1 MKKALTMIG
10 VLMGACLS
18 YAQTPVTVA
27 DITIPQNGESELVIS
42 YDFPSEGLYTGYSL
56 VLSLPEGVSLA
67 QNDKGKYVYT
77 LGDCH
82 EDTHQLTIN
91 YKEDSGEYGLGCL
104 SLESDPL
111 TGTSGVL
118 LTLTVKADG
127 SQPAGN
133 TLQATVKEVN
143 FAKLNGQ
150 TDFFTDAVPFTV
162 TIGEPVD
169 SRVVLDEKSTTVPEA
184 SSGAVDVRV
193 NRTLVAGNWNT
204 ICLPFAMTGSQVTSA
219 FGNDVQLA
227 DFSDWTIEEDGEGNI
242 VRIVIS
248 FENVA
253 ATGGMEANH
262 PYLIK
267 VSQPVTEFTADGVTI
282 TPEEEPMTMVKHG
295 TKKRDPESYMIGT
308 YAANTVLDEFMLF
321 LNGNKFWYSSGLTKM
336 KAFRA
341 YFNIYDILTSVEN
354 AEAKVFFIFAETTGI
369 KNVND
374 GDADGNID
382 DGWYTIDGQKLNR
395 EPVQKGIYIH
405 QGKKINK

>member
-1 MKKALTMIG
+1 MKTKILFSVFAWLLSIG
-10 VLMGACLS
+10 HVWADS
-18 YAQTPVTVA
+18 FIIENVTV
-27 DITIPQNGESELVIS
+27 PQGGTVPLVIG
-42 YDFPSEGLYTGYSL
+42 YEFTSESDKVGFTFSL
-56 VLSLPEGVSLA
+56 RLPEG
-67 QNDKGKYVYT
+67 
-77 LGDCH
+77 
-82 EDTHQLTIN
+82 
-91 YKEDSGEYGLGCL
+91 L
-104 SLESDPL
+104 SLECDEWGDPIYVKDPTSIDKMNIL
-111 TGTSGVL
+111 FVGTGNVACQPSNATATIKGTSGTL
-118 LTLTVKADG
+118 LTLNLVADASLAVGTEITVPVAKATFQQR
-127 SQPAGN
+127 SPES
-133 TLQATVKEVN
+133 V
-143 FAKLNGQ
+143 
-150 TDFFTDAVPFTV
+150 TDIVLDDFSFKV

-354 AEAKVFFIFAETTGI
+354 AEAKVFFTFAETTGI

-382 DGWYTIDGQKLNR
+382 DSWYTIDGQKLNR

-405 QGKKINK
+405 RGKKINK

>member
-1 MKKALTMIG
+1 
-10 VLMGACLS
+10 
-18 YAQTPVTVA
+18 TV
-27 DITIPQNGESELVIS
+27 PLVIG
-42 YDFPSEGLYTGYSL
+42 YEFTSESDKVGFTFSL
-56 VLSLPEGVSLA
+56 RLPEG
-67 QNDKGKYVYT
+67 
-77 LGDCH
+77 
-82 EDTHQLTIN
+82 
-91 YKEDSGEYGLGCL
+91 L
-104 SLESDPL
+104 SLECDEWGDPIYVKDPTSIDKMNIL
-111 TGTSGVL
+111 FVGTGNVACQPSNATATIKGTSGTL
-118 LTLTVKADG
+118 LTLNLVADASLAVGTEITVPVAKATFQQR
-127 SQPAGN
+127 SPES
-133 TLQATVKEVN
+133 V
-143 FAKLNGQ
+143 
-150 TDFFTDAVPFTV
+150 TDIVLDDFSFKV

-354 AEAKVFFIFAETTGI
+354 AEAKVFFTFAETTGI

-382 DGWYTIDGQKLNR
+382 DSWYTIDGQKLNR

>member
-1 MKKALTMIG
+1 MKTKILFSVFAWLLSIG
-10 VLMGACLS
+10 HVWADS
-18 YAQTPVTVA
+18 FIIENVTV
-27 DITIPQNGESELVIS
+27 PQGGTVPLVIG
-42 YDFPSEGLYTGYSL
+42 YEFTSESDKVGFTFSL
-56 VLSLPEGVSLA
+56 RLPEG
-67 QNDKGKYVYT
+67 
-77 LGDCH
+77 
-82 EDTHQLTIN
+82 
-91 YKEDSGEYGLGCL
+91 L
-104 SLESDPL
+104 SLECDEWGDPIYVKDPTSIDKMNIL
-111 TGTSGVL
+111 FVGTGNVACQPSNATATIKGTSGTL
-118 LTLTVKADG
+118 LTLNLVADASLAVGTEITVPVAKATFQQR
-127 SQPAGN
+127 SPES
-133 TLQATVKEVN
+133 V
-143 FAKLNGQ
+143 
-150 TDFFTDAVPFTV
+150 TDIVLDDFSFKV

-354 AEAKVFFIFAETTGI
+354 AEAKVFFTFAETTGI

-382 DGWYTIDGQKLNR
+382 DSWYTIDGQKLNR

>member
-1 MKKALTMIG
+1 MKTKILFSVFAWLLSIG
-10 VLMGACLS
+10 HVWADS
-18 YAQTPVTVA
+18 FIIENVTV
-27 DITIPQNGESELVIS
+27 PQGGTVPLVIG
-42 YDFPSEGLYTGYSL
+42 YEFTSESDKVGFTFSL
-56 VLSLPEGVSLA
+56 RLPEG
-67 QNDKGKYVYT
+67 
-77 LGDCH
+77 
-82 EDTHQLTIN
+82 
-91 YKEDSGEYGLGCL
+91 L
-104 SLESDPL
+104 SLECDEWGDPIYVKDPTSIDKMNIL
-111 TGTSGVL
+111 FVGTGNVACQPSNATATIKGTSGTL
-118 LTLTVKADG
+118 LTLNLVADASLAVGTEITVPVAKATFQQR
-127 SQPAGN
+127 SPES
-133 TLQATVKEVN
+133 V
-143 FAKLNGQ
+143 
-150 TDFFTDAVPFTV
+150 TDIVLDDFSFKV

-242 VRIVIS
+242 VRIIIS
-248 FENVA
+248 FENVV
-253 ATGGMEANH
+253 ATGGMESNH

-354 AEAKVFFIFAETTGI
+354 AEAKVFFTFAETTGI

-382 DGWYTIDGQKLNR
+382 DSWYTIDGQKLNR

>member
-1 MKKALTMIG
+1 MKTKILFSVFAWLLSIG
-10 VLMGACLS
+10 HVWADS
-18 YAQTPVTVA
+18 FIIENVTV
-27 DITIPQNGESELVIS
+27 PQGGTVPLVIG
-42 YDFPSEGLYTGYSL
+42 YEFTSESDKVGFTFSL
-56 VLSLPEGVSLA
+56 RLPEG
-67 QNDKGKYVYT
+67 
-77 LGDCH
+77 
-82 EDTHQLTIN
+82 
-91 YKEDSGEYGLGCL
+91 L
-104 SLESDPL
+104 SLECDEWGDPIYVKDPTSIDKMNIL
-111 TGTSGVL
+111 FVGTGNVACQPSNATATIKGTSGTL
-118 LTLTVKADG
+118 LTLNLVADASLAVGTEITVPVAKATFQQR
-127 SQPAGN
+127 SPES
-133 TLQATVKEVN
+133 V
-143 FAKLNGQ
+143 
-150 TDFFTDAVPFTV
+150 TDIVLDDFSFKV

-354 AEAKVFFIFAETTGI
+354 AEAKVFFTFAETTGI

-382 DGWYTIDGQKLNR
+382 DSWYTIDGQKLNR
-395 EPVQKGIYIH
+395 EPVQKGVYIH

>member
-1 MKKALTMIG
+1 MKTKILFSVFAWLLSIG
-10 VLMGACLS
+10 HVWADS
-18 YAQTPVTVA
+18 FIIENVTV
-27 DITIPQNGESELVIS
+27 PQGGTVPLVIG
-42 YDFPSEGLYTGYSL
+42 YEFTSESDKVGFTFSL
-56 VLSLPEGVSLA
+56 RLPEG
-67 QNDKGKYVYT
+67 
-77 LGDCH
+77 
-82 EDTHQLTIN
+82 
-91 YKEDSGEYGLGCL
+91 L
-104 SLESDPL
+104 SLECDEWGDPIYVKDPTSIDKMNIL
-111 TGTSGVL
+111 FVGTGNVACQPSNATATIKGTSGTL
-118 LTLTVKADG
+118 LTLNLVADASLAVGTEITVPVAK
-127 SQPAGN
+127 
-133 TLQATVKEVN
+133 ATVQQRSPESV
-143 FAKLNGQ
+143 
-150 TDFFTDAVPFTV
+150 TDIVLDDFSFKV

-354 AEAKVFFIFAETTGI
+354 AEAKVFFTFAETTGI

-382 DGWYTIDGQKLNR
+382 DSWYTIDGQKLNR
-395 EPVQKGIYIH
+395 EPVQKGVYIH

>member
-1 MKKALTMIG
+1 MKTKILFSVFAWLLSIG
-10 VLMGACLS
+10 HVWADS
-18 YAQTPVTVA
+18 FIIENVTV
-27 DITIPQNGESELVIS
+27 PQGGTVPLVIG
-42 YDFPSEGLYTGYSL
+42 YEFTSESDKVGFTFSL
-56 VLSLPEGVSLA
+56 RLPEG
-67 QNDKGKYVYT
+67 
-77 LGDCH
+77 
-82 EDTHQLTIN
+82 
-91 YKEDSGEYGLGCL
+91 L
-104 SLESDPL
+104 SLECDEWGDPIYVKDPTSIDKMNIL
-111 TGTSGVL
+111 FVGTGNVACQPSNATATIKGTSGTL
-118 LTLTVKADG
+118 LTLNLVADASLAVGTEITVPVAKATFQQR
-127 SQPAGN
+127 SPES
-133 TLQATVKEVN
+133 V
-143 FAKLNGQ
+143 
-150 TDFFTDAVPFTV
+150 TDIVLDDFSFKV

-282 TPEEEPMTMVKHG
+282 IPEEEPMTMVKHG

-354 AEAKVFFIFAETTGI
+354 AEAKVFFTFAETTGI

-382 DGWYTIDGQKLNR
+382 DSWYTIDGQKLNR
-395 EPVQKGIYIH
+395 EPVQKGVYIH
-405 QGKKINK
+405 RGKKINK

>member
-1 MKKALTMIG
+1 MKTKILFSVFAWLLSIG
-10 VLMGACLS
+10 HVWADS
-18 YAQTPVTVA
+18 FIIENVTV
-27 DITIPQNGESELVIS
+27 PQGGTVPLVIG
-42 YDFPSEGLYTGYSL
+42 YEFTSESDKVGFTFSL
-56 VLSLPEGVSLA
+56 RLPEG
-67 QNDKGKYVYT
+67 
-77 LGDCH
+77 
-82 EDTHQLTIN
+82 
-91 YKEDSGEYGLGCL
+91 L
-104 SLESDPL
+104 SLECDEWGDPIYVKDPTSIDKMNIL
-111 TGTSGVL
+111 FVGTGNVACQPSNATATIKGTSGTL
-118 LTLTVKADG
+118 LTLNLVADASLAVGTEITVPVAKATFQQR
-127 SQPAGN
+127 SPES
-133 TLQATVKEVN
+133 V
-143 FAKLNGQ
+143 
-150 TDFFTDAVPFTV
+150 TDIVLDDFSFKV

-282 TPEEEPMTMVKHG
+282 IPEEEPMTMVKHG

-354 AEAKVFFIFAETTGI
+354 AEAKVFFTFAETTGI

-382 DGWYTIDGQKLNR
+382 DSWYTIDGQKLNR
-395 EPVQKGIYIH
+395 EPVQKGVYIH

>member
-1 MKKALTMIG
+1 MKTKILFSVFAWLLSIG
-10 VLMGACLS
+10 HVWADS
-18 YAQTPVTVA
+18 FIIENVTV
-27 DITIPQNGESELVIS
+27 PQGGTVPLVIG
-42 YDFPSEGLYTGYSL
+42 YEFTSESDKVGFTFSL
-56 VLSLPEGVSLA
+56 RLPEG
-67 QNDKGKYVYT
+67 
-77 LGDCH
+77 
-82 EDTHQLTIN
+82 
-91 YKEDSGEYGLGCL
+91 L
-104 SLESDPL
+104 SLECDEWGDPIYVKDPTSIDKMNIL
-111 TGTSGVL
+111 FVGTGNVACQPSNATATIKGTSGTL
-118 LTLTVKADG
+118 LTLNLVADASLAVGTEITVPVAKATFQQR
-127 SQPAGN
+127 SPES
-133 TLQATVKEVN
+133 V
-143 FAKLNGQ
+143 
-150 TDFFTDAVPFTV
+150 TDIVLDDFSFKV

-282 TPEEEPMTMVKHG
+282 IPEEEPMTMVKHG

-382 DGWYTIDGQKLNR
+382 DSWYTIDGQKLNR
-395 EPVQKGIYIH
+395 EPVQKGVYIH
-405 QGKKINK
+405 RGKKINK